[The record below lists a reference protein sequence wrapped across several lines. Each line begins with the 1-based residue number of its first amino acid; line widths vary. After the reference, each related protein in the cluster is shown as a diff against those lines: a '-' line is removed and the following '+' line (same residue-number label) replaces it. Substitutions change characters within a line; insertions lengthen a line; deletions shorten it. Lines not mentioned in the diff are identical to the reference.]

1 MLRYARIRLLGY
13 FTLLF
18 IISLGTISGCE
29 KNGGDNF
36 LCTDVSGKLMNPGNQ
51 LDYSGFR
58 DAVDGLVNG
67 MTLDE
72 KLWQMILAD
81 LTFIQDMSGNID
93 FSLISEFHLGGLL
106 IDANVVT
113 NGEGSISTNFL
124 DEDLYLNGTMA
135 NWQELIGTD
144 NIHGNQHVVGEI
156 LVPHNIGLAA
166 THDPEII
173 CATAFFNAYSV
184 IESGVNWG
192 YSPTIEIGRAHV

>member
-1 MLRYARIRLLGY
+1 
-13 FTLLF
+13 
-18 IISLGTISGCE
+18 
-29 KNGGDNF
+29 
-36 LCTDVSGKLMNPGNQ
+36 MNPGNQ

-72 KLWQMILAD
+72 KLGQMILAD

-93 FSLISEFHLGGLL
+93 FSLINEFHLGGLL

-135 NWQELIGTD
+135 NWQELTGRIMGAARDGGQIHVLIGTD
-144 NIHGNQHVVGEI
+144 NIHGNQHV
-156 LVPHNIGLAA
+156 
-166 THDPEII
+166 
-173 CATAFFNAYSV
+173 
-184 IESGVNWG
+184 
-192 YSPTIEIGRAHV
+192 